1 MSTISAGTTSG
12 TTLVA
17 TGDTAGTLVFKT
29 NDTGSGGTTALTLAT
44 DQTATFASSIST
56 TAISGTVVATQANQE
71 TGTST
76 TTVVSPGRQQYHPSA
91 AKAWAKCDV
100 SGGVTAAY
108 NLSSVTDVATG
119 RCAMNL
125 TTAFSSA
132 NYSAVVTPMKA
143 TSLTA
148 STSLFA
154 MVRPDNSTASIIAI
168 DCLGTDNQFY
178 DPTYFL
184 MAAFGDQ

>member
-1 MSTISAGTTSG
+1 MSTISAGTTSA

-91 AKAWAKCDV
+91 SKFWCIADV
-100 SGGVTAAY
+100 SGNITASY
-108 NLSSVTDVATG
+108 NMTSVTDTG
-119 RCAMNL
+119 TGSITFNINVD
-125 TTAFSSA
+125 FSSA
-132 NYSAVVTPMKA
+132 NWSPLYSPLYNSFTGSYRINSIAAGTMDVIVFNLSGSA
-143 TSLTA
+143 T
-148 STSLFA
+148 
-154 MVRPDNSTASIIAI
+154 
-168 DCLGTDNQFY
+168 
-178 DPTYFL
+178 DPVNHS
-184 MAAFGDQ
+184 ACGFGDQ